1 MLLFNRRI
9 WHRHDIAVLI
19 AALLIS
25 AVLAILPSGFKTALG
40 GGVVGSLFAPLEY
53 PASQARSLFSSWKE
67 NQELRLRLAAT
78 TLENISLKEAAR
90 ENDEFRRL
98 LDLRSRTQWL
108 LKSARVVGR
117 EPAARAP
124 FLVVEPSDPKD
135 IREDLPVV
143 SHRGLVGKIFHY
155 GPGYFQVAT
164 IFDQDSRVSAIVS
177 RSRVLGIFR
186 TDRGQ
191 RCILDRVPLRSDIL
205 EGDTVLTSG
214 YGQVFPSGLLL
225 GTVQRIRVDKRQ
237 LTMNIE
243 INPSLDLN
251 RTSQL
256 FIITGG
262 VNPPLPPLAPAKA
275 SDSLSSRPRRR
286 IKFPPPPEM
295 DIRLPQ
301 APVPVPDESELP
313 GGTGQ

>member
-25 AVLAILPSGFKTALG
+25 AVLALLPSGLKTALG
-40 GGVVGSLFAPLEY
+40 SGVVGTIFAPLEY
-53 PASQARSLFSSWKE
+53 PASQARSLFSSWKD
-67 NQELRLRLAAT
+67 NQELRQRLAVAS
-78 TLENISLKEAAR
+78 LENISLKEAAQ
-90 ENDEFRRL
+90 ENDEFRKL

-108 LKSARVVGR
+108 LRPARVVGR
-117 EPAARAP
+117 EPSARASA
-124 FLVVEPSDPKD
+124 LIVEPNNPKGVGQD
-135 IREDLPVV
+135 MPAIID
-143 SHRGLVGKIFHY
+143 RGLVGKVVSS
-155 GPGYFQVAT
+155 GPEYSQVAT
-164 IFDQDSRVSAIVS
+164 IFDKDSRVSAIVA

-191 RCILDRVPLRSDIL
+191 RCILDRVPLRSDVRK
-205 EGDTVLTSG
+205 GDTVLTSG

-225 GTVQRIRVDKRQ
+225 GTVEKILIDKRQ
-237 LTMNIE
+237 LTLNIE

-251 RTSQL
+251 RISQI

-262 VNPPLPPLAPAKA
+262 VNPPLPSLSPVKTQ
-275 SDSLSSRPRRR
+275 DSLASRPRRR
-286 IKFPPPPEM
+286 IAAPPPPEM

-313 GGTGQ
+313 GGAGQ

>member
-19 AALLIS
+19 AALMIS
-25 AVLAILPSGFKTALG
+25 AVLAILPSGLKKAAG
-40 GGVVGSLFAPLEY
+40 GGVVGTLFAPLEY
-53 PASQARSLFSSWKE
+53 PASQVRSLFSSWKD
-67 NQELRLRLAAT
+67 NQELRLRLAVT
-78 TLENISLKEAAR
+78 SLENISLKEAAR
-90 ENDEFRRL
+90 ENDEFRKL
-98 LDLRSRTQWL
+98 LELKSRTQWRL
-108 LKSARVVGR
+108 MSARVVGR
-117 EPAARAP
+117 EPAARAS

-135 IREDLPVV
+135 IRDDMPVV
-143 SHRGLVGKIFHY
+143 SDRGLLGKVVNS
-155 GPGYFQVAT
+155 GPEYFQVST
-164 IFDQDSRVSAIVS
+164 IFDQDSRVSAIVA

-191 RCILDRVPLRSDIL
+191 RCILDRVSLRSDVR

-214 YGQVFPSGLLL
+214 YGQVFPSGLML
-225 GTVQRIRVDKRQ
+225 GTVERIRVDKRQ

-251 RTSQL
+251 RISQM

-262 VNPPLPPLAPAKA
+262 VNPPLPSLVPAKA
-275 SDSLSSRPRRR
+275 QDSLAVKPRRR
-286 IKFPPPPEM
+286 ALAPPPPKM

-313 GGTGQ
+313 GGAGQ

>member
-19 AALLIS
+19 AALMIS
-25 AVLAILPSGFKTALG
+25 AVLAILPSGLKTAAG
-40 GGVVGSLFAPLEY
+40 GGVVGTLFAPLEY
-53 PASQARSLFSSWKE
+53 PASQVRSLFSSWKD
-67 NQELRLRLAAT
+67 NQELRLRLAVT
-78 TLENISLKEAAR
+78 SLENISLKEAAR
-90 ENDEFRRL
+90 ENDE
-98 LDLRSRTQWL
+98 
-108 LKSARVVGR
+108 SARVVGR
-117 EPAARAP
+117 EPAARVS
-124 FLVVEPSDPKD
+124 FLVVEPSDPKN
-135 IREDLPVV
+135 IRDDMPVV
-143 SHRGLVGKIFHY
+143 SDRGLVGKVVNS
-155 GPGYFQVAT
+155 GSEYFQVST
-164 IFDQDSRVSAIVS
+164 IFDQDSRVSAIVA

-191 RCILDRVPLRSDIL
+191 RCILDRVSLRSDVK

-225 GTVQRIRVDKRQ
+225 GTVERIRIDKRQ
-237 LTMNIE
+237 LTLNIE

-251 RTSQL
+251 RISQM

-262 VNPPLPPLAPAKA
+262 VNPPLPSLVPAKA
-275 SDSLSSRPRRR
+275 QDSLAVKPRRR
-286 IKFPPPPEM
+286 ALAPPPPKM

-313 GGTGQ
+313 GGAGQ